1 MPANNP
7 LLNDDVLI
15 NGCRIATGVHGSG
28 RPLVLVHG
36 TPAHSVIWQ
45 SLVPVFVDA
54 GFHVHLYDLA
64 GFGASERPLT
74 ADTSVAAQVGFLLKL
89 LEHWQ
94 LKKTDLFGHDIG
106 GAISLRLAF
115 DNPSLLKTLT
125 IADIP
130 SYDSW
135 PSPTWKD
142 MRIMR

>member
-28 RPLVLVHG
+28 TPLVLVHG
-36 TPAHSVIWQ
+36 TPAHSIIWQ

-74 ADTSVAAQVGFLLKL
+74 ADTSVAGQVGYLIKL

-94 LKKTDLFGHDIG
+94 LEKQIFLVT
-106 GAISLRLAF
+106 ISAGPFHSDWRSTTHPF
-115 DNPSLLKTLT
+115 
-125 IADIP
+125 
-130 SYDSW
+130 
-135 PSPTWKD
+135 
-142 MRIMR
+142 